1 MPRRQVAGRRS
12 RRGTPMPNATFTA
25 SADEM
30 AFLVLTGEGNL
41 AAGVQRLVAHAA
53 KSGDEMADV
62 MRRAQRLVQEAERHL
77 KPDNDGLIQQQ
88 AVYQYI
94 RDNYWEMV
102 EDLGFE
108 N

>member
-1 MPRRQVAGRRS
+1 MPGRPGAGRRS

-25 SADEM
+25 SADELT
-30 AFLVLTGEGNL
+30 FLLLIGEGNL
-41 AAGVQRLVAHAA
+41 AAGVQRLVASVVKADDDMA
-53 KSGDEMADV
+53 KV
-62 MRRAQRLVQEAERHL
+62 MSRTRQLVQAAERQVG
-77 KPDNDGLIQQQ
+77 PDAKGLIQQQ

-94 RDNYWEMV
+94 RDNYWQMV